1 MWALV
6 VLNDYKSKILAFVA
20 VVVMAS
26 TDRRAPVLSR
36 VIVWALMFLIGYF
49 EDRLRRI
56 PFYADL
62 PHPYTEAVILIGLA
76 CLLAYVLTP
85 KILLDDLKR
94 KAVSRD
100 VQVFT
105 QTAVQGAV
113 IVAAGLAMLW
123 YLGVLD
129 AIPFVSDK

>member
-6 VLNDYKSKILAFVA
+6 VLADYKSRILAFIA
-20 VVVMAS
+20 VIVMAS

-36 VIVWALMFLIGYF
+36 VIVWALMFLTFYF
-49 EDRLRRI
+49 QDQLRRLPI
-56 PFYADL
+56 YGDL
-62 PHPYTEAVILIGLA
+62 PHPLTEVIILTGLGY
-76 CLLAYVLTP
+76 LLAYVLTP

-113 IVAAGLAMLW
+113 VVAAGLAMLW

-129 AIPFVSDK
+129 AIPLVSDK